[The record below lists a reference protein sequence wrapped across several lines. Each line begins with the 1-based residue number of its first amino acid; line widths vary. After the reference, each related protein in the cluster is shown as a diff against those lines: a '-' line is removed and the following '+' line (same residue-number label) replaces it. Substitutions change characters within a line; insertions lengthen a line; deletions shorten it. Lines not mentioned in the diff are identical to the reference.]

1 MFMEVKVARR
11 YQVTIPRQA
20 REKMDL
26 SVGDVVEVRYQGGRI
41 IIEKVLE
48 RWEDVMR
55 ETAGTWRGHPV
66 FGRMKNSVE
75 VVDWLRGKK

>member
-1 MFMEVKVARR
+1 MEVKVARR
-11 YQVTIPRQA
+11 YQVTIPREV

-26 SVGDVVEVRYQGGRI
+26 SVGDVVEIRYEGGSI

-55 ETAGTWRGHPV
+55 ETAGAWRDHPV

>member
-1 MFMEVKVARR
+1 MEVKVARR
-11 YQVTIPRQA
+11 YQVTIPREV
-20 REKMDL
+20 RERMDL
-26 SVGDVVEVRYQGGRI
+26 SVGDVVEIRYEGGRI

-55 ETAGTWRGHPV
+55 ETAGAWRDHPV

>member
-1 MFMEVKVARR
+1 MEVKIARR
-11 YQVTIPRQA
+11 YQVTIPQEV

-26 SVGDVVEVRYQGGRI
+26 SVGDVVEVRYDEGKI

-48 RWEDVMR
+48 RWEDVMV
-55 ETAGTWRGHPV
+55 ETTGAWRNHPV
-66 FGRMKNSVE
+66 FGKMKNSIE